1 MEKAQTVSTEEV
13 IVTYGKLQTILSE
26 QTKKDGYMSIE
37 EARQLSIE
45 RLKKRWKS
53 LKTKGNKSFNIS
65 DIKVL
70 KLIKSHIMK
79 HSLTMLFI

>member
-45 RLKKRWKS
+45 RLKKRWEI
-53 LKTKGNKSFNIS
+53 LKNKGK
-65 DIKVL
+65 
-70 KLIKSHIMK
+70 
-79 HSLTMLFI
+79 